1 MSIQR
6 ADYYEIAPKA
16 MSGMNRLGNAIDEG
30 TIDTKLRRLVE
41 IRVSQIN
48 GCAYCCDTHSEQA
61 REAGETQQRLDVLAA
76 WHHANFFTEREQAA
90 LLWAEELTR
99 IEQSS
104 TSDDLYQQ
112 VSAHFTE
119 QELVDLTV
127 IINTMNA
134 WNRYAIAFRSM
145 TEVREAV

>member
-1 MSIQR
+1 MSIER
-6 ADYYEIAPKA
+6 ADYYSLAPKA
-16 MSGMNRLGNAIDEG
+16 MNGMNRLGTAIEES

-76 WHHANFFTEREQAA
+76 WQHANFFDEREKAA
-90 LLWAEELTR
+90 LTWTEELTR
-99 IEQSS
+99 IEQSE
-104 TSDDLYQQ
+104 TSDELYRY
-112 VSAHFTE
+112 VSQHFSE

-134 WNRYAIAFRSM
+134 WNRYAIAFGSM
-145 TEVREAV
+145 TEVRVMA